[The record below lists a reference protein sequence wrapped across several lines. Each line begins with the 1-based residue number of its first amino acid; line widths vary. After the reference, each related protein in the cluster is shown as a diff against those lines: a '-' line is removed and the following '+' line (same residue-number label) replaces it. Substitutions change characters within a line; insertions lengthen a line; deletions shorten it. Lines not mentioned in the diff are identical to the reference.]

1 LKLLVTA
8 LFWLIFA
15 ITAPV
20 GVVLGFL
27 IAAATV
33 GFDPNRKVIHAFI
46 CRFVFSYLKL
56 NPFWRVR
63 IEGRGRITNR
73 PAVIVAN
80 HQSMADI
87 VACMGLFRQFKF
99 VSKSSLFS
107 LPLVGWMMRLARY
120 VSVERGKVHSTQQ
133 MLERCRYWLRRGM
146 SVMIF
151 PEGTY
156 STDGQLLPFKR
167 GAFLLAIEERV
178 PLIPV
183 MIQGTS
189 GLVIEDGPWFNP
201 RCAIRVSVFPPID
214 PEQLGPSDEELADR
228 VRRLFAGLLA
238 SSEPSRGIHPE
249 HSGDSRA
256 VEGPAEPN

>member
-1 LKLLVTA
+1 LKLLVTS

-20 GVVLGFL
+20 GAAVGFL
-27 IAAATV
+27 IAAATA

-46 CRFVFSYLKL
+46 CRFCFSYLKL
-56 NPFWRVR
+56 NPFWKVR
-63 IEGRGRITNR
+63 IEGRERINR

-120 VSVERGKVHSTQQ
+120 VSLERGKVHSTQQ
-133 MLERCRYWLRRGM
+133 MMERCRYWLRRGM
-146 SVMIF
+146 PVVFF

-201 RCAIRVSVFPPID
+201 RCAIRVSVLPPIEPD
-214 PEQLGPSDEELADR
+214 QLGQSDEELADR
-228 VRRLFAGLLA
+228 VRGLFAGLLA
-238 SSEPSRGIHPE
+238 RPEPR
-249 HSGDSRA
+249 SGDHSTGTSVRNI
-256 VEGPAEPN
+256 G